1 MVETFSEYNYN
12 FDSLFVGFLSIGSF
26 QQMLHLE
33 SSIYIYTIPQLFAFS
48 HFAVDKKT
56 TAETETKNF

>member
-1 MVETFSEYNYN
+1 MVETFSEYNHN
-12 FDSLFVGFLSIGSF
+12 FDSLFVGFPSF
-26 QQMLHLE
+26 NWFFPADASFGQFY
-33 SSIYIYTIPQLFAFS
+33 IYIIPQLFAFS